1 MRTLTHTPPL
11 ALVVDSV
18 AAERARAVAL
28 LEETELDVIT
38 CASGKA
44 AVEVLQSCGNDV
56 ALLVTRATLGTER
69 DGLRLAAAVGKLWPG
84 IRLVV
89 TAREP
94 ETCTVDLPDSATC
107 LRRPWLPLDIL
118 VEAHRAVHA
127 PHPPVT

>member
-18 AAERARAVAL
+18 PAERARAVAL

-94 ETCTVDLPDSATC
+94 ETCTGDLPDSATC

-118 VEAHRAVHA
+118 VEAHRAVHE